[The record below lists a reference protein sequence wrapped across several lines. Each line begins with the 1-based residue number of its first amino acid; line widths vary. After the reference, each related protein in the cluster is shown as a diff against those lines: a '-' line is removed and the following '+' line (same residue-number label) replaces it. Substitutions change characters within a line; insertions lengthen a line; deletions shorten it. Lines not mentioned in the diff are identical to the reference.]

1 MLPVSQAV
9 CSKSTLYAIGS
20 KQVAAGAALYVCAV
34 RLLVI
39 MSRAMERAEEAL
51 SLRLLEGIKK
61 KNFRIMPNVLILKF
75 FFCIVLMSASFADG
89 CVGIIWR
96 SISFRS

>member
-1 MLPVSQAV
+1 MLPVNQAV
-9 CSKSTLYAIGS
+9 CSKSTFSAIGI
-20 KQVAAGAALYVCAV
+20 KLVAEGAALYVCAV

-51 SLRLLEGIKK
+51 PLRLLERKKK
-61 KNFRIMPNVLILKF
+61 KNFRIMTNVLILKF
-75 FFCIVLMSASFADG
+75 FFCIVLVSASFADG
-89 CVGIIWR
+89 CVGVIWR